1 MHFYSLSNR
10 KKRKG
15 AGSRKRTAVCV
26 LRAETLLPFP
36 LSPSHLLERH
46 AIFAESEKRSGKAPD
61 QGQTVQ
67 EVERGPVPVLRP
79 PGVVR
84 EVEIAGP
91 VEPIGAGQD
100 PLLAA
105 LVPRPSDAVEDGFR
119 QERLCD
125 HRGLVFGHVG
135 RKLRVKSV
143 RDSFKGLSREG
154 RGRGRGR
161 KRERERGSEKRRGK
175 GEKKREEVEVEE
187 GENEKEKTIELSVIT
202 HRHQLPLFSA
212 VLPNRCCSGSE
223 DAPPGRIDS
232 PEGLDHEPLLL
243 VGVDPFIHLQGFR
256 RLCFISAFSE
266 SLHRELEPQ
275 QPSISISISSCKTG
289 ARVYTKPVIS
299 SWRTS

>member
-36 LSPSHLLERH
+36 LSPSSSHLLEGH

-67 EVERGPVPVLRP
+67 EVERSPVPVLRP

-91 VEPIGAGQD
+91 VEPIGAGLD
-100 PLLAA
+100 PLLAVI
-105 LVPRPSDAVEDGFR
+105 VPHPSDAVEDGFR

-125 HRGLVFGHVG
+125 HRGLVFGHAG

-143 RDSFKGLSREG
+143 RDSFKGLSRG
-154 RGRGRGR
+154 KRSRARAKAR
-161 KRERERGSEKRRGK
+161 KREG
-175 GEKKREEVEVEE
+175 
-187 GENEKEKTIELSVIT
+187 
-202 HRHQLPLFSA
+202 Q
-212 VLPNRCCSGSE
+212 
-223 DAPPGRIDS
+223 
-232 PEGLDHEPLLL
+232 
-243 VGVDPFIHLQGFR
+243 
-256 RLCFISAFSE
+256 
-266 SLHRELEPQ
+266 
-275 QPSISISISSCKTG
+275 
-289 ARVYTKPVIS
+289 
-299 SWRTS
+299 